1 MRVVL
6 ATANRDKAA
15 EMAAILGALDG
26 VELLERP
33 GELAD
38 VAETGAT
45 LEENA
50 ELKAT
55 AVSGATGIAAV
66 ADDTGLFVEA
76 LDGAPGI
83 YAARYA
89 GERVTY
95 EQNVA
100 KLLHALEHVRSPRR
114 ATFRTAVVLVEP
126 GGRRL
131 VAIGELHGAIA
142 RTPSG
147 TGGFGY
153 DPVFIPDDAGGRT
166 LAELDVAEKHA
177 LSHRGRALRALA
189 SQLAGARACDD
200 AD

>member
-6 ATANRDKAA
+6 ATANPDKAA
-15 EMAAILGALDG
+15 EMAAILGAVDG

-33 GELAD
+33 KDLAD
-38 VAETGAT
+38 VAESGTT
-45 LEENA
+45 LVENA
-50 ELKAT
+50 EVKAT
-55 AVSGATGIAAV
+55 AVSGATGSAAV

-89 GERVTY
+89 GEHATY
-95 EQNVA
+95 VQNVA

-126 GGRRL
+126 SGRRL
-131 VAIGELHGAIA
+131 VATGELHGAIA

-166 LAELDVAEKHA
+166 LAELDADEKHA

-189 SQLAGARACDD
+189 RQLVVAPTRDD